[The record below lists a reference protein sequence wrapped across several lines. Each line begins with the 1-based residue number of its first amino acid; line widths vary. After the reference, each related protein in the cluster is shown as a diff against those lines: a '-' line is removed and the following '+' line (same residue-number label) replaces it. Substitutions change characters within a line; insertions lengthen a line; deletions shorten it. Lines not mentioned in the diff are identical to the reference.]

1 MKFLHELDTLIANKI
16 KSNARKSIQFFIITI
31 IAFTIISIAEMMS
44 IGETPDITNPGVIL
58 LIVVTELLC
67 YLAIWTYIKKL
78 LSRSS

>member
-1 MKFLHELDTLIANKI
+1 MKFLHELDNLIANKV
-16 KSNARKSIQFFIITI
+16 KSNARKAIQFFIFTI
-31 IAFTIISIAEMMS
+31 ISFTIISIAEMMS